1 MKCFKAGYE
10 SVQGHVGASPYR
22 TAGSDDTTLGIHA
35 SCLLMMK
42 RYLKEMTLLHN
53 PINLS
58 LSNLSFFITEAE
70 CLQRGT
76 DWTFKS
82 DRYSFVLKGL
92 KGAGLMK
99 TCLKYNL

>member
-1 MKCFKAGYE
+1 MLANDETLSKGIDVIAQSNQFLCI
-10 SVQGHVGASPYR
+10 VLTYR
-22 TAGSDDTTLGIHA
+22 
-35 SCLLMMK
+35 
-42 RYLKEMTLLHN
+42 
-53 PINLS
+53 
-58 LSNLSFFITEAE
+58 FFITEAE

-82 DRYSFVLKGL
+82 DRYSFVLKEL